1 MLYWS
6 LETHNTSIAIAS
18 TITAYARIYISQFKN
33 NLNFNLYYSD
43 TNSVYVDRL
52 LPDEKISDKKF
63 LGQMKLES
71 VLTDAIFLAPKLY
84 CLLTED
90 GKLIHKVKGF
100 SHEIKLSLNDFK
112 NLLFKQSFLEKVQIK
127 WIKIFWRCQLL
138 K

>member
-1 MLYWS
+1 
-6 LETHNTSIAIAS
+6 
-18 TITAYARIYISQFKN
+18 
-33 NLNFNLYYSD
+33 
-43 TNSVYVDRL
+43 
-52 LPDEKISDKKF
+52 
-63 LGQMKLES
+63 MKLES

-127 WIKIFWRCQLL
+127 
-138 K
+138 